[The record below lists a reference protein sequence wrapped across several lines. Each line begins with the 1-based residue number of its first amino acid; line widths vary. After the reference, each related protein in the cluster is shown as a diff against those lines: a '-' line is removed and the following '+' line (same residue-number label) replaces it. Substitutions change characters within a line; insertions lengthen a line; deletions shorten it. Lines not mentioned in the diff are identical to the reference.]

1 VFMGCN
7 FAALIVG
14 WVIGWMIGG
23 RLVRHSPVA

>member
-1 VFMGCN
+1 MGCN